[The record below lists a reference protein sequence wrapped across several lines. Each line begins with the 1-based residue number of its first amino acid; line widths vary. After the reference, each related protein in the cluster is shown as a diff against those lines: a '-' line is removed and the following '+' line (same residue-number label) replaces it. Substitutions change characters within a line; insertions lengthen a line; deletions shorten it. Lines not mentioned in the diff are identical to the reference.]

1 MIAASNGTI
10 INCKATKE
18 SGLSAPVAATI
29 IARIGK
35 SLVRRDWGEL
45 AGKGGRVLYLT
56 VGRLF
61 LVAGIRVGLYLE
73 GLYLEGLDYEVLYY
87 RVIYY
92 EGLYREDL
100 RGEGLNYTGLEQST
114 CRRVC

>member
-1 MIAASNGTI
+1 M
-10 INCKATKE
+10 
-18 SGLSAPVAATI
+18 
-29 IARIGK
+29 ARIGK

-73 GLYLEGLDYEVLYY
+73 GLDYEVLYY

-100 RGEGLNYTGLEQST
+100 CGECLNYTGLEQST

>member
-1 MIAASNGTI
+1 M
-10 INCKATKE
+10 
-18 SGLSAPVAATI
+18 
-29 IARIGK
+29 ARIGK

-92 EGLYREDL
+92 EVLYYRVIYYEGLYREDL
-100 RGEGLNYTGLEQST
+100 CGECLNYTGLEQST